1 MCLRQRF
8 LVARHWIY
16 SQMEDPRP
24 RKKMLAGRQRIYGPD
39 TVFSLPET
47 EDVEDSKP
55 RPMMLAAGQI
65 FGSPDRGF
73 WLPERGFVA
82 QTEDS
87 GCQTENLWPRQRI
100 LGARQRP
107 RGKKFANQ
115 R

>member
-1 MCLRQRF
+1 
-8 LVARHWIY
+8 
-16 SQMEDPRP
+16 MEDPRP

-65 FGSPDRGF
+65 SGSPDRGS
-73 WLPERGFVA
+73 WLPERGFVG

-87 GCQTENLWPRQRI
+87 GCYPEAQ
-100 LGARQRP
+100 
-107 RGKKFANQ
+107 GKKVREPVLNKLPG
-115 R
+115 RSLRTP